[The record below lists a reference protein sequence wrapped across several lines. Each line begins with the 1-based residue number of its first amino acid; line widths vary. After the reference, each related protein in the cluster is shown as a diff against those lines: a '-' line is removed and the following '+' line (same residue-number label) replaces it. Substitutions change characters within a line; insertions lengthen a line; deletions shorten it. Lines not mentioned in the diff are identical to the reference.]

1 MDGQGP
7 SPVLGSRITPEP
19 NTDTLQKHSFWKSL
33 LHHREIGVACALIIV
48 FTVFFSLQKHFLSS
62 GTLGDIVTIAAELGV
77 VAVGASFLM
86 ISGEMDL
93 SVGSNFA
100 FGGMI
105 LAMLI
110 TKQKWNPILAFILA
124 ISCSAGIGAL
134 NGLITLSIGI
144 PSFIT
149 TLGAMMFWR
158 GVALYLTQGWPI
170 SIFEDVPLLRWL
182 GGGRV
187 VATVHISAVWWLII
201 GVIFW
206 IVLQKTPYG
215 NWVFAT
221 GGKRGAA
228 RALGVPDV
236 KVKLINFTLIGLL
249 AGLGGCFQLGRM
261 GSMSPVWGQEL
272 ALEAIAA
279 SVIGGN
285 ALTGGVGSILGTMLG
300 AITMASIRIG
310 LVMIGAPAYW
320 YMSFVG
326 FIVVAAVALNVKL
339 GEVISWKK

>member
-1 MDGQGP
+1 MDEKGS
-7 SPVLGSRITPEP
+7 SPISQSCTVPDSEKS
-19 NTDTLQKHSFWKSL
+19 QKPSFWKAL
-33 LHHREIGVACALIIV
+33 LHHREVGVACALIVV
-48 FTVFFSLQKHFLSS
+48 FSVFFSMKREFLNP

-100 FGGMI
+100 LGGMI

-110 TKQKWNPILAFILA
+110 TKQNWNPILAFIFA

-134 NGLITLSIGI
+134 NGLVTLYARI

-170 SIFEDVPLLRWL
+170 SIFENIPLLGWL
-182 GGGRV
+182 GGDRIV
-187 VATVHISAVWWLII
+187 STLHISAIWWLAI
-201 GVIFW
+201 GILFW
-206 IVLQKTPYG
+206 IILQKTPYG

-261 GSMSPVWGQEL
+261 GSMSPVWGQDL

-285 ALTGGVGSILGTMLG
+285 SLNGGVGSILGTMLG

-326 FIVVAAVALNVKL
+326 FIVVAAVALNVML
-339 GEVISWKK
+339 GEVISWSK

>member
-1 MDGQGP
+1 
-7 SPVLGSRITPEP
+7 
-19 NTDTLQKHSFWKSL
+19 
-33 LHHREIGVACALIIV
+33 
-48 FTVFFSLQKHFLSS
+48 
-62 GTLGDIVTIAAELGV
+62 
-77 VAVGASFLM
+77 M

-93 SVGSNFA
+93 SVDQTSRWA
-100 FGGMI
+100 HDP
-105 LAMLI
+105 AMLI
-110 TKQKWNPILAFILA
+110 TKQNWNLILAFIFA

-134 NGLITLSIGI
+134 NGLVTLYARI

-170 SIFEDVPLLRWL
+170 SIFENIPLLGWL
-182 GGGRV
+182 GGDRIV
-187 VATVHISAVWWLII
+187 STLHISAIWWLAI
-201 GVIFW
+201 GILFW
-206 IVLQKTPYG
+206 IILQKTPYG

-261 GSMSPVWGQEL
+261 GSMSPVWGQDL

-285 ALTGGVGSILGTMLG
+285 SLNGGVGSILGTMLG

-320 YMSFVG
+320 HCPSSDS
-326 FIVVAAVALNVKL
+326 L
-339 GEVISWKK
+339 S